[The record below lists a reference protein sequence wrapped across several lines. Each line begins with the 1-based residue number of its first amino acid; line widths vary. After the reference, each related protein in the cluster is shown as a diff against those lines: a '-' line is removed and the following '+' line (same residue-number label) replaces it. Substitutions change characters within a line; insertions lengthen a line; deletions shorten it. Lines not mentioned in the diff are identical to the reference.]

1 MAATVYTTTAADDLE
16 FGTVNETGIILTSYS
31 RDVQTVKT
39 EVRDADNDVV
49 AVAYTGITASISISG
64 FVNGSTAYDVA
75 SLLTLSNVTNTGGL
89 SGGTILIDS
98 VSETRSQGEFTQ
110 VSISATQ
117 YASTMTALA

>member
-89 SGGTILIDS
+89 SGGTILVDS